1 MKDGAVQFG
10 GIAGKIT
17 MLGIAC
23 HRDFGAP
30 GRRLLS
36 RSCSINVLALRL

>member
-1 MKDGAVQFG
+1 MKYGALQLG
-10 GIAGKIT
+10 GTAGKIT
-17 MLGIAC
+17 MLGMAC